1 MIPEEYKDRI
11 VQDGLIFI
19 STISAA
25 YGAEE
30 GIKLWEAISEAID
43 PDIKGEIFM
52 AMLTGVLPGRVIIKG
67 LPATASYSSVDRISF
82 IRTIREHTGLGLRE
96 SKEAME
102 KVWNGGEVTLMLSA
116 DTTKGAAVRALRSIG
131 VDWI

>member
-52 AMLTGVLPGRVIIKG
+52 AMLSGVLPGRIIIKG
-67 LPATASYSSVDRISF
+67 IPANYSHGVDRISF
-82 IRTIREHTGLGLRE
+82 IRTIREHTGLGLKE
-96 SKEAME
+96 AKEAME
-102 KVWNGGEVTLMLSA
+102 KVWSGGEIKLVLST
-116 DTTKGAAVRALRSIG
+116 DTTKGAAIRALRSIG